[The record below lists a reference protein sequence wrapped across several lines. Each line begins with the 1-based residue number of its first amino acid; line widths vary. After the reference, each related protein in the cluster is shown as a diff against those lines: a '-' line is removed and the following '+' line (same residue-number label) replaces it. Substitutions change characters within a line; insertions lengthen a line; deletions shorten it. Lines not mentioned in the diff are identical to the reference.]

1 MASIAPTTATRTA
14 PVPAPVTAPVIAPV
28 TAAKRAA
35 VLAFAQLVMRAMA
48 AMAEAPATDDVK
60 VQTGQTLRG

>member
-14 PVPAPVTAPVIAPV
+14 PVPAPVTAPV
-28 TAAKRAA
+28 TATKRAV
-35 VLAFAQLVMRAMA
+35 VLALAQLVVRAGA
-48 AMAEAPATDDVK
+48 AMAEATADVK

>member
-1 MASIAPTTATRTA
+1 MGDIAPTPRTVTRAAT
-14 PVPAPVTAPVIAPV
+14 VPV

-35 VLAFAQLVMRAMA
+35 VLAFAQLMVRAGAAMA
-48 AMAEAPATDDVK
+48 AEAPATEDVK

>member
-1 MASIAPTTATRTA
+1 MADIAPAPTTVTRAAT
-14 PVPAPVTAPVIAPV
+14 VPV

-35 VLAFAQLVMRAMA
+35 ILAFAQLMVRAVMAMA
-48 AMAEAPATDDVK
+48 AEAPATDDVK